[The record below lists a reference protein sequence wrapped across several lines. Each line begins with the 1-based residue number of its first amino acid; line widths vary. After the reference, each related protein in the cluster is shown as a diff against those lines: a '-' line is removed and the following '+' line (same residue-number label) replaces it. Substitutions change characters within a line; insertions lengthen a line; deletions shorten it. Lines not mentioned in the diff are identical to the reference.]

1 MGKRRRSARQ
11 DVLLLTELG
20 DIVGLEFETEP
31 GYIVSSDTVEAWH
44 QDYNQQIKDERK
56 GRVFQIISE
65 RSKNPLIIF
74 HERKPVKGQTTEV
87 IASQTQDSEL
97 AFMNAKR
104 EKNKMLIWISIIAAL
119 LAVVISIVVLVK
131 LKSINIHHASPVAA
145 AFAIGLLGNKMKSK
159 TKAKSVIEVMDD
171 ILAYNNKDTENIQ
184 CMVVVEKTGL
194 LTYPRISNT
203 LIPEDSIERNYK
215 GRPCHLL
222 GLDLKGKLWAIEPEN
237 EIKINENP
245 KDLFI
250 ALQYEKEVDA
260 VYSLSESVIEKIKI
274 GLFFLLC
281 VVELIIL
288 FLIITTVTGGAAA

>member
-11 DVLLLTELG
+11 DVKLLTELG

-44 QDYNQQIKDERK
+44 QDYNQQTKDEKR
-56 GRVFQIISE
+56 GRVFQVISE
-65 RSKNPLIIF
+65 RSKNPLKIF
-74 HERKPVKGQTTEV
+74 QERKPVKGQTTEV

-97 AFMNAKR
+97 AFMNSKR
-104 EKNKMLIWISIIAAL
+104 EKNKMLIWVGIIAAL

-131 LKSINIHHASPVAA
+131 LKSSGNHTVTPVVTAL
-145 AFAIGLLGNKMKSK
+145 AIGLIGNKKKSK
-159 TKAKSVIEVMDD
+159 TKIKDVIEEADD
-171 ILAYNNKDTENIQ
+171 ILAYNNKETENIQ

-215 GRPCHLL
+215 GHPCHLL
-222 GLDLKGKLWAIEPEN
+222 GLNLKGELWAIEPEN

-260 VYSLSESVIEKIKI
+260 VYSLSESVVEKIKI

>member
-1 MGKRRRSARQ
+1 MGKRRQGARQ

-56 GRVFQIISE
+56 GKVFQVISE

-97 AFMNAKR
+97 AFMNSKR
-104 EKNKMLIWISIIAAL
+104 EKNKMLIWVGIIAAL
-119 LAVVISIVVLVK
+119 LAVVISIVVLVQ
-131 LKSINIHHASPVAA
+131 LKNKHVSSTIPVVA
-145 AFAIGLLGNKMKSK
+145 AFAVGLVGTKKSK
-159 TKAKSVIEVMDD
+159 TKLKSVIEEAVD
-171 ILAYNNKDTENIQ
+171 ILAYNNKETENIQ
-184 CMVVVEKTGL
+184 CLVVVEKTGI

-203 LIPEDSIERNYK
+203 LIPDDSIERNYK
-215 GRPCHLL
+215 GRPAHLL
-222 GLDLKGKLWAIEPEN
+222 GLDLQGKLWAIEPEN
-237 EIKINENP
+237 EIKINESP

-260 VYSLSESVIEKIKI
+260 VYSLSESVVEKIKI

-288 FLIITTVTGGAAA
+288 FLIITTVTGGTVS